1 MDREY
6 IEQKVI
12 EIIREIMN
20 EDLDIS
26 MDSNFVEDLD
36 ILSIEVFSMISE
48 VEDEFDIKIPEKV
61 ATKFIVVGDLV
72 DYISDN
78 VG

>member
-61 ATKFIVVGDLV
+61 ATKFTVVGDLV

-78 VG
+78 IG